1 MSLLDVLNEMK
12 QDGFDPNENKGGSFE
27 DLPDGHYM
35 TSLTGAT
42 HNFKN
47 NRDFLMLTFTVES
60 GEYKGRKQNI
70 FPKLETVTVKGTPM
84 PAGVLKR
91 EIGNLQILGACLES
105 PVPDACFA
113 HATTSE
119 AYEDLADFFQDLKG
133 KRVLLTKKT
142 KPNPRN
148 PKYPYENFY
157 FDKCETVNPAPDQV
171 DDNVTRGTNNQ
182 SSVTRGT
189 NNQSGVT
196 HGTNKTHIP
205 TLSEVA
211 QTSGLVKEDPF
222 AGTGA
227 PLQIDDA
234 DLPF

>member
-1 MSLLDVLNEMK
+1 MSLLDVLNELK
-12 QDGFDPNENKGGSFE
+12 QDGFDPNENRGGSFE
-27 DLPDGHYM
+27 DLPDGRYM

-60 GEYKGRKQNI
+60 GECKGRKQNI

-119 AYEDLADFFQDLKG
+119 VYEDLADFFQDLKG

-171 DDNVTRGTNNQ
+171 DDSVTRGTNNQ
-182 SSVTRGT
+182 SS
-189 NNQSGVT
+189 VT

-222 AGTGA
+222 AGTGD

>member
-119 AYEDLADFFQDLKG
+119 AYDDLQDFFNSLKG
-133 KRVLLTKKT
+133 KRVMLTKKT

-171 DDNVTRGTNNQ
+171 DDSVTRGTNNQ
-182 SSVTRGT
+182 SSVTR
-189 NNQSGVT
+189 
-196 HGTNKTHIP
+196 GTNKTHIP

-222 AGTGA
+222 AGTGD

>member
-171 DDNVTRGTNNQ
+171 DDSVTRGTNNQ

-189 NNQSGVT
+189 NKN
-196 HGTNKTHIP
+196 HIP

-222 AGTGA
+222 AGTGD

>member
-1 MSLLDVLNEMK
+1 
-12 QDGFDPNENKGGSFE
+12 
-27 DLPDGHYM
+27 
-35 TSLTGAT
+35 
-42 HNFKN
+42 
-47 NRDFLMLTFTVES
+47 
-60 GEYKGRKQNI
+60 
-70 FPKLETVTVKGTPM
+70 M

-157 FDKCETVNPAPDQV
+157 FDKCETVNPAPYQV
-171 DDNVTRGTNNQ
+171 DDSVTRGTNNQ
-182 SSVTRGT
+182 SSVTR
-189 NNQSGVT
+189 
-196 HGTNKTHIP
+196 GTNKTHIP

-222 AGTGA
+222 AGTGD

>member
-1 MSLLDVLNEMK
+1 MSLLDVLNQLK
-12 QDGFDPNENKGGSFE
+12 QDGFDPNNQEHGSFE

-35 TSLTGAT
+35 TSLVGAT

-157 FDKCETVNPAPDQV
+157 FDKCETVTPAPDQV

-182 SSVTRGT
+182 SSVT
-189 NNQSGVT
+189 

-205 TLSEVA
+205 TLSEAA

>member
-119 AYEDLADFFQDLKG
+119 AYDDLQDFFNSLKG
-133 KRVLLTKKT
+133 KRVMLTKKT

-148 PKYPYENFY
+148 PKYPYESLY

-171 DDNVTRGTNNQ
+171 DD
-182 SSVTRGT
+182 SVTR
-189 NNQSGVT
+189 
-196 HGTNKTHIP
+196 GTNKTHIP

-222 AGTGA
+222 AGTGD

>member
-119 AYEDLADFFQDLKG
+119 AYDDLQDFFNSLKG
-133 KRVLLTKKT
+133 KRVMLTKKT

-157 FDKCETVNPAPDQV
+157 FDKCETVKQAPDQV

-182 SSVTRGT
+182 SSVTR
-189 NNQSGVT
+189 
-196 HGTNKTHIP
+196 GTNKTHIP

-222 AGTGA
+222 AGTGD